1 VPVDQVGDL
10 DEPIHAASLRVPQPY
25 CSSIFAGADLDSS
38 SLSLLR
44 IRLVPGLTRVPFNLS
59 ADWISK
65 TVTINPPRLMP
76 HEEWRLSLDIEA
88 AAPIY
93 AAVLWYLD
101 DDVSW
106 GLWQYE
112 PSERIQLRLHFFA
125 YDWRTSDEMHLSFGW
140 RRIILT
146 DARLK
151 ADPPNQTTVLVPPHG
166 ATGEIIPVCEL
177 RNHPVTAA
185 VFTVAR
191 DDAEPR
197 RRHRWRVRPELTG
210 DLPADLTALS
220 SGHQSGIGKRDQRP
234 RPSPSA

>member
-1 VPVDQVGDL
+1 
-10 DEPIHAASLRVPQPY
+10 
-25 CSSIFAGADLDSS
+25 
-38 SLSLLR
+38 
-44 IRLVPGLTRVPFNLS
+44 
-59 ADWISK
+59 
-65 TVTINPPRLMP
+65 MP

-106 GLWQYE
+106 GLWQYQ
-112 PSERIQLRLHFFA
+112 PSERIQLPLHFFA
-125 YDWRTSDEMHLSFGW
+125 YDSRTSDEMHLSFGW
-140 RRIILT
+140 RRITLT

-151 ADPPNQTTVLVPPHG
+151 ADPPNQTTVLAPPHG
-166 ATGEIIPVCEL
+166 ATGEIIPVCKL

-185 VFTVAR
+185 VFAVAS

-197 RRHRWRVRPELTG
+197 RRHRWRVRPELSA
-210 DLPADLTALS
+210 DLPAALTALS
-220 SGHQSGIGKRDQRP
+220 SGHQSGIAKRDQMP